1 MINVYFKKECGFS
14 PKTLNAESADVSAV
28 GQREILTVKGAF
40 DTVIAQFDMNIVV
53 GWANYD
59 YEYDDDDTVEEDG
72 E

>member
-1 MINVYFKKECGFS
+1 MITVYFDGVGFAQR
-14 PKTLNAESADVSAV
+14 TLRAVSADISAV

-40 DTVIAQFDMNIVV
+40 DTVIAQFDMNIVA